1 MNVRMPCT
9 ILAAAIT
16 VALAP
21 AATAQTELKF
31 STFVPPTHGFVTDVL
46 EPLGKEIEKK
56 TGGKVSVRVF
66 AGNTPFGKVEN
77 QADQVKQGV
86 VDLAFG
92 LNGIPR
98 GRYLRTSIMEM
109 PFVAESADSAS
120 RALWAMR
127 GGLLADDWKEFK
139 LAALHCHNPG
149 LFHTRDKPLKDIHD
163 VKGLRM
169 RAPNPPTQALLAYLG
184 ATPVGMPPGLV
195 YENLAKGVIDGAVF
209 PWDAIKGFRLENS
222 LKYHLDARVYTS
234 CFHLV
239 MNPRRFAALPADVRQ
254 AIDSS
259 IGDPLVARFGGLWN
273 KWDQAGLDAIKPLG
287 QEVVHVPDATR
298 ETWRKDL
305 QPVITEEL
313 AKLGKEG
320 VPDARAIY
328 EEMLRQVAH
337 FSRK

>member
-1 MNVRMPCT
+1 MTIKPT
-9 ILAAAIT
+9 ILAAAL
-16 VALAP
+16 ALTFP
-21 AATAQTELKF
+21 LSGKAQTELKF
-31 STFVPPTHGFVTDVL
+31 STFVPPTHGFVVDVL

-56 TGGKVSVRVF
+56 SGGKVTVRVF

-120 RALWAMR
+120 RALWAMKD
-127 GGLLADDWKEFK
+127 GALADDWKEFK
-139 LAALHCHNPG
+139 VAALHCHNPG

-169 RAPNPPTQALLAYLG
+169 RAPNPPTQSLLAYLG
-184 ATPVGMPPGLV
+184 ATPVGMPPGQV
-195 YENLAKGVIDGAVF
+195 YENLEKGVIDGAVF

-222 LKYHLDARVYTS
+222 LKHHLDARVYSS

-239 MNPRRFAALPADVRQ
+239 MNPKRFAALPPDVRK

-259 IGDPLVARFGGLWN
+259 IGAPLVARFGGWWN
-273 KWDQAGLDAIKPLG
+273 QWDKAALDVVKPLG
-287 QEVVHVPDATR
+287 HDIVTVPDSTR
-298 ETWRKDL
+298 EKWRAELK
-305 QPVITEEL
+305 PVIDGEL
-313 AKLGKEG
+313 AKLEKDG
-320 VPDARAIY
+320 VANPRAIY
-328 EEMLRQVAH
+328 EEMLKQVSR

>member
-56 TGGKVSVRVF
+56 TGGKESVRVF

-149 LFHTRDKPLKDIHD
+149 LFHTRDKPL
-163 VKGLRM
+163 
-169 RAPNPPTQALLAYLG
+169 A
-184 ATPVGMPPGLV
+184 
-195 YENLAKGVIDGAVF
+195 
-209 PWDAIKGFRLENS
+209 WS
-222 LKYHLDARVYTS
+222 
-234 CFHLV
+234 
-239 MNPRRFAALPADVRQ
+239 
-254 AIDSS
+254 
-259 IGDPLVARFGGLWN
+259 
-273 KWDQAGLDAIKPLG
+273 
-287 QEVVHVPDATR
+287 
-298 ETWRKDL
+298 
-305 QPVITEEL
+305 
-313 AKLGKEG
+313 
-320 VPDARAIY
+320 
-328 EEMLRQVAH
+328 
-337 FSRK
+337 

>member
-1 MNVRMPCT
+1 MIRKLTP
-9 ILAAAIT
+9 LAAAL
-16 VALAP
+16 ALAAFP
-21 AATAQTELKF
+21 SIGTAQTELKF

-46 EPLGKEIEKK
+46 EPLGQEIEKK
-56 TGGKVSVRVF
+56 TGGKATVRVF

-109 PFVAESADSAS
+109 PFVAESSDSAS

-127 GGLLADDWKEFK
+127 NGPLAADWKGFK

-184 ATPVGMPPGLV
+184 ATPVGMPPGQV

-209 PWDAIKGFRLENS
+209 PWDAIKGFRLEHS

-239 MNPRRFAALPADVRQ
+239 MNPKRFDALPPEVKK

-259 IGDPLVARFGGLWN
+259 IGDPLVDRFGALWN
-273 KWDQAGLDAIKPLG
+273 KWDQAGLDAVKPLG
-287 QEVVHVPDATR
+287 QEIVHVSDATR
-298 ETWRKDL
+298 EKWRKEL
-305 QPVITEEL
+305 QPVTESEL
-313 AKLGKEG
+313 SKLEKEG
-320 VPDARAIY
+320 VPDAHAIHK
-328 EEMLRQVAH
+328 EMLKQVAR
-337 FSRK
+337 FKK